1 MDIPEDL
8 RYSREHEWVRLT
20 GSVARIGITDFA
32 QDSLG
37 DVVFVQLPDV
47 GLDAVAGASISEI
60 ESTKSVSDVYV
71 PLTGVVSAVNEALG
85 DQPELVNQDPYG
97 TGWMFELEVT
107 DVSEVD
113 GLLDAAAYRQ
123 LISAEDPEH

>member
-1 MDIPEDL
+1 
-8 RYSREHEWVRLT
+8 
-20 GSVARIGITDFA
+20 
-32 QDSLG
+32 
-37 DVVFVQLPDV
+37 VFVQLPDV

-97 TGWMFELEVT
+97 TGWMFELEVA
-107 DVSEVD
+107 DVGEVD
-113 GLLDAAAYRQ
+113 ALLDAAAYRQ
-123 LISAEDPEH
+123 LISAEDAEH

>member
-8 RYSREHEWVRLT
+8 RYSREHEWVRMT
-20 GSVARIGITDFA
+20 GNVARIGITDFA

-47 GLDAVAGASISEI
+47 GLDAVAGASVSEI

-71 PLTGVVSAVNEALG
+71 PLSGLVSAVNEALG
-85 DQPELVNQDPYG
+85 EQPELVNRDPYG
-97 TGWMFELEVT
+97 AGWMFELEVA
-107 DVSEVD
+107 DVGEVD
-113 GLLDAAAYRQ
+113 ALLDATAYRQ
-123 LISAEDPEH
+123 LISAEDAER